1 MCGGSASEH
10 HGLGHGTWDFGR
22 CPVAHDWGRH
32 ELVRAFFMLLAFLPF
47 VCFLAASVVSLVH
60 GHPIASSFFALA
72 SLLAIPNYHAR

>member
-1 MCGGSASEH
+1 
-10 HGLGHGTWDFGR
+10 
-22 CPVAHDWGRH
+22 
-32 ELVRAFFMLLAFLPF
+32 MLLAFLPF